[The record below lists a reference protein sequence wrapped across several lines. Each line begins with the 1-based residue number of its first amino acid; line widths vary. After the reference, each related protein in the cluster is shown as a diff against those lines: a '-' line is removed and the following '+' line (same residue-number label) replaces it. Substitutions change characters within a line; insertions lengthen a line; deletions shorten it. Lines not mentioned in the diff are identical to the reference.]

1 MTLAEMELGA
11 QVWVTCQRPGED
23 QYHGEKFT
31 VVQQG
36 KPSESYDDSFVGGTI
51 LMHYDSRAFLQAGM
65 LENEKGTKCD
75 YNETRAHLQYLTADG
90 LFEETLGLDPE
101 VAAHVMTVKIPYRA
115 GRSGNTVDW
124 TLEAKYWIPSAME
137 VALFA
142 DENED
147 EAEDGDIYVQEGY
160 RFAYFR
166 GLYSSGY
173 QQWLAKNGYEQ
184 LDRWFTRTPAR
195 LSADLRF
202 YAVNQYGRAY
212 PYSTDENLAAR
223 VCMVMPG
230 NTRVDDDGYMRFG
243 SALPVKT
250 GGVWKS
256 GAASCKVGGVWKQTG
271 QTAVK
276 AAGVWK
282 T

>member
-1 MTLAEMELGA
+1 MTLAEMELGS

-23 QYHGEKFT
+23 GYHGEKFT

-36 KPSESYDDSFVGGTI
+36 KPSELYDDSFAGGTI
-51 LMHYDSRAFLQAGM
+51 LMHYDERAFLQAGM
-65 LENEKGTKCD
+65 LKNEAGTKCD
-75 YNETRAHLQYLTADG
+75 YSQTKAHLQYLTAGG

-101 VAAHVMTVKIPYRA
+101 VAAHVRTVKIPYRS
-115 GRSGNTVDW
+115 GNNGNTVNW

-142 DENED
+142 DED
-147 EAEDGDIYVQEGY
+147 EEAAEDGDIYVQEGY

-166 GLYSSGY
+166 GLFSAGY
-173 QQWLAKNGYEQ
+173 QQWQAENSYGQ
-184 LDRWFTRTPAR
+184 LTRWFTRTPDR
-195 LSADLRF
+195 RIGWHDF
-202 YAVNQYGRAY
+202 YAVNDRGRAY
-212 PYSTDENLAAR
+212 PYSEDADLAAR

-230 NTRVDDDGYMRFG
+230 DTRVDDDGYMRFG
-243 SALPVKT
+243 GALPVKV
-250 GGVWKS
+250 GGVWKN
-256 GAASCKVGGVWKQTG
+256 GAVSCKVGGVWRQTG

-276 AAGVWK
+276 AAGIWR

>member
-1 MTLAEMELGA
+1 M
-11 QVWVTCQRPGED
+11 
-23 QYHGEKFT
+23 
-31 VVQQG
+31 
-36 KPSESYDDSFVGGTI
+36 
-51 LMHYDSRAFLQAGM
+51 
-65 LENEKGTKCD
+65 
-75 YNETRAHLQYLTADG
+75 
-90 LFEETLGLDPE
+90 
-101 VAAHVMTVKIPYRA
+101 AAHVITVKIPYRA

-243 SALPVKT
+243 SALPVKA

>member
-1 MTLAEMELGA
+1 MTLAEMELGT

-36 KPSESYDDSFVGGTI
+36 KPSESYDDSFAGGTI

-65 LENEKGTKCD
+65 LKNEKGTKCD
-75 YNETRAHLQYLTADG
+75 YNETKAHLQYLTADG

-173 QQWLAKNGYEQ
+173 QQWRAGNGDGQ

>member
-23 QYHGEKFT
+23 WYHGEKFT

-36 KPSESYDDSFVGGTI
+36 KPSELYDDSFLGGTV
-51 LMHYDSRAFLQAGM
+51 LMHYDSRAFLKAGM
-65 LENEKGTKCD
+65 LKNEEGTKCD
-75 YNETRAHLQYLTADG
+75 YSQTKAHLQYLAAGG
-90 LFEETLGLDPE
+90 LFEETLGMDPE

-115 GRSGNTVDW
+115 GISGNTVNW
-124 TLEAKYWIPSAME
+124 ALEAKYWIPSAME

-142 DENED
+142 DED
-147 EAEDGDIYVQEGY
+147 EETAEDGDIYVEEGY
-160 RFAYFR
+160 RFGYFR
-166 GLYSSGY
+166 SLFTAGY
-173 QQWLAKNGYEQ
+173 AEWQAKNSKEQ
-184 LDRWFTRTPAR
+184 LGGWFTRTPDR
-195 LSADLRF
+195 RVGNSSF
-202 YAVNQYGRAY
+202 YAVNSRGRAY
-212 PYSTDENLAAR
+212 PCSEDADLAAR

-230 NTRVDDDGYMRFG
+230 NTRVDDNGYMRFG

-250 GGVWKS
+250 DGVWKS
-256 GAASCKVGGVWKQTG
+256 GSVSCKVDGIWRETG

-276 AAGVWK
+276 AKGVWR

>member
-23 QYHGEKFT
+23 WYHGEKFT

-36 KPSESYDDSFVGGTI
+36 KPSELYDDSFLGGTV

-65 LENEKGTKCD
+65 LKNEAGTKCD
-75 YNETRAHLQYLTADG
+75 YSQTKAHLQYLTAGG
-90 LFEETLGLDPE
+90 LFEETLGMDPE
-101 VAAHVMTVKIPYRA
+101 VAAHVRTVKIPYRS
-115 GRSGNTVDW
+115 GTSGNAVNW
-124 TLEAKYWIPSAME
+124 TLEAKYWIPSAEE

-142 DENED
+142 DED
-147 EAEDGDIYVQEGY
+147 EEAAEDGDIYVQEGY

-166 GLYSSGY
+166 DLYSAGY
-173 QQWLAKNGYEQ
+173 NQWQAGDGYGQ
-184 LDRWFTRTPAR
+184 LNSWFTRTPDR
-195 LSADLRF
+195 RTSVPYF
-202 YAVNQYGRAY
+202 YAVSKYGRAY
-212 PYSTDENLAAR
+212 PYSADISYAAR

-230 NTRVDDDGYMRFG
+230 DTRVDDDGYMRFG
-243 SALPVKT
+243 GALPVKV

-256 GAASCKVGGVWKQTG
+256 GAVSCKVGGVWRQAG

-276 AAGVWK
+276 AAGVWR